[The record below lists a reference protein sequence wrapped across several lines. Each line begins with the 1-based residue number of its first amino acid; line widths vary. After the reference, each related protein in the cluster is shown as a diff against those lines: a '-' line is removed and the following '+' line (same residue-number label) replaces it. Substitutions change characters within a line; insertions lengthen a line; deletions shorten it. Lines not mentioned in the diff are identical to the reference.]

1 MAETYTSQNSSLF
14 NASSLEFLNRTAET
28 VSTRLDLNEWGDLLV
43 GPYNQTE
50 SEEWQREY
58 VRQYHLRHRND
69 PEVKYAVIIFYLI
82 MVSPSTTSI
91 RTVCDSW
98 LSSSKHVTHQVLQ
111 CACCVSYICRLGR
124 S

>member
-1 MAETYTSQNSSLF
+1 MAESNDARDNGSLF

-28 VSTRLDLNEWGDLLV
+28 VSSSVDWKEWGDLLV

-82 MVSPSTTSI
+82 MVSLSMTT
-91 RTVCDSW
+91 
-98 LSSSKHVTHQVLQ
+98 
-111 CACCVSYICRLGR
+111 
-124 S
+124 

>member
-1 MAETYTSQNSSLF
+1 MTESIERQNVSSLL

-28 VSTRLDLNEWGDLLV
+28 VSSSLDLKEWGDLLV

-50 SEEWQREY
+50 SEDWQREY

-82 MVSPSTTSI
+82 MVSPKSMQAATSI
-91 RTVCDSW
+91 ASALAD
-98 LSSSKHVTHQVLQ
+98 K
-111 CACCVSYICRLGR
+111 
-124 S
+124 